1 MLNKYGNEPFSVA
14 VLHGGPGAAG
24 EMALVAKELST
35 ICGIIEPFQTE
46 KSIEGQLQELKG
58 LLEKHAVFPIV
69 LAGFS
74 WGAWLGLIFAS
85 RYPEL
90 VKKLILIGSG
100 PFEEKYAHNLLETRL
115 NRLNPEES
123 QEITVLQEAL
133 SDSKIKN
140 KNILFAK
147 LGSLF
152 SKSEAFDPIT
162 NDSKIIDAR
171 YDIYEAV
178 WKEAKELRSSGRLLE
193 SCKKVKCPV
202 IAIHGEY
209 DSHPAEGVKN
219 PLAKI
224 LKEFHFILLK
234 ECGHC
239 PWMERR
245 AKEQFYSILK
255 QELE

>member
-1 MLNKYGNEPFSVA
+1 
-14 VLHGGPGAAG
+14 
-24 EMALVAKELST
+24 MAPVAKELST
-35 ICGIIEPFQTE
+35 ICGILEPFQTE
-46 KSIEGQLQELKG
+46 KSIEGQLLELKS
-58 LLEKHAVFPIV
+58 LLEKQAVFPIV
-69 LAGFS
+69 LIAFS
-74 WGAWLGLIFAS
+74 WGAWLALIFAS
-85 RYPEL
+85 RYPKL

-100 PFEEKYAHNLLETRL
+100 PFEEKYVHSLLKTRL
-115 NRLNPEES
+115 SRLNPEERK
-123 QEITVLQEAL
+123 EITALQEAL
-133 SDSKIKN
+133 SDSKLKN

-147 LGSLF
+147 LGYIF
-152 SKSEAFDPIT
+152 SKAEAFDSIAD
-162 NDSKIIDAR
+162 DSKTIDAR

-178 WKEAKELRSSGRLLE
+178 WKEAKELRSSGVLLE

-209 DSHPAEGVKN
+209 DSHPAEGVKT

-224 LKEFHFILLK
+224 LKEFRFILLK

-239 PWMERR
+239 PWLERR